1 MGAFKDELNNKPF
14 IGWTDGFKVNNPT
27 VLDLDTIKKTY
38 EELKNWANNI
48 EGSCVPGR
56 IVSVIGD
63 TTEKNGVYV
72 VGTVKRETGEDAI
85 IIKISNLTTTNSSTG
100 LVKVINGTSLPETP
114 QIGDNDKIH
123 LLKSSDDAGNSY
135 DEYIYILGTGWE
147 KIGNISINTD
157 VNLDNYYTSK
167 EVDNKLST
175 INTNF
180 AKLGSDVE
188 GLESNISGISNEIDA
203 EIEALNNSLKSL
215 EDGKVAINGRNITA
229 LLENLNELSTA
240 TYNEEDFSLSLN
252 FKISGSGEGTT
263 TIAPDGTT
271 TSTSQPGVSCDN

>member
-1 MGAFKDELNNKPF
+1 MGAFKDELSNKPF

-56 IVSVIGD
+56 VVSVIGD

-72 VGTVKRETGEDAI
+72 VGTVKRETGKDAI

-114 QIGDNDKIH
+114 QAGDNDKIH

-180 AKLGSDVE
+180 AKLDSDVE
-188 GLESNISGISNEIDA
+188 DLESNISSISNEISA
-203 EIEALNNSLKSL
+203 EIEDLNKSLKSL
-215 EDGKVAINGRNITA
+215 EEGKVATNGSNITV

-271 TSTSQPGVSCDN
+271 TSTSQPDVSCDN

>member
-38 EELKNWANNI
+38 EELKDWANNI

-114 QIGDNDKIH
+114 QTGDNDKIH

-157 VNLDNYYTSK
+157 VNLDNYYTKK

-188 GLESNISGISNEIDA
+188 DLESNISDISKEIGA
-203 EIEALNNSLKSL
+203 EIEALSSSLKSL
-215 EDGKVAINGRNITA
+215 EDGKVATNGSNITA

-252 FKISGSGEGTT
+252 FKISGSEEGTT

-271 TSTSQPGVSCDN
+271 TSTSQPDGSL